1 MRDCVCAR
9 VDVLACVCECVG
21 VCACVCGYGSVRVC
35 ARVCARACVVFF
47 WVFFACGQWSTE
59 SHITLRILPDK
70 LFNVSLHPA
79 YNEH

>member
-1 MRDCVCAR
+1 MRVCVCAR
-9 VDVLACVCECVG
+9 
-21 VCACVCGYGSVRVC
+21 VCGYGSVRVC
-35 ARVCARACVVFF
+35 ARVCVRACVCVCLL
-47 WVFFACGQWSTE
+47 VCLFFACGQWSTE